1 MYISN
6 LLIKRFKYFIF
17 LFPFF
22 IAIFSGYSQA
32 VPSADENIP
41 YLVTF
46 GKKAGINW
54 GDDDF
59 CQVFFFSVPAERKE
73 PFYIRVF
80 DPETFGKLD
89 EFHGPA
95 NTKTKYSIYGG
106 KGCHSQEDAR
116 NTNPVGNFKSGIFLK
131 GREYGADKE
140 TDMKWVSFGPFN
152 PTEGELIPELGGFI
166 FKIIIEGIDGDDG
179 NLYNMYLSSS
189 PESNLKIEGGN
200 SFTYEYSFRTFD
212 AIGSVSHIYPFINS
226 SIVAVK
232 VNSFDFDQ
240 EGKIRIVSVAKK
252 GEFSETSS
260 DGKWKI
266 STHKV
271 SAEELNTSLDIQF
284 IKTSKKNNNNIVV
297 FITNQYGKTMP
308 FYTAPIGGVPKF
320 NYKIITKKK

>member
-1 MYISN
+1 MCTYDLVN
-6 LLIKRFKYFIF
+6 KIKF
-17 LFPFF
+17 LFVF
-22 IAIFSGYSQA
+22 ILILFSESLQSQA
-32 VPSADENIP
+32 VPSSDENIP

-46 GKKAGINW
+46 GKNAAGSW
-54 GDDDF
+54 GDDDY
-59 CQVFFFSVPAERKE
+59 CQIFFFSIPSERKE

-89 EFHGPA
+89 EFHGNP
-95 NTKTKYSIYGG
+95 NTKTKFSIYGG
-106 KGCHSQEDAR
+106 KGCHSVEDAR

-131 GREYGADKE
+131 GKDFFNEKEY
-140 TDMKWVSFGPFN
+140 DMKWFTFGPFN
-152 PTEGELIPELGGFI
+152 PTEGELIPELGGYI

-179 NLYNMYLSSS
+179 NLYNMFLSSS
-189 PESNLKIEGGN
+189 SDANSKIEGGN
-200 SFTYEYSFRTFD
+200 SFTYEYSFRTYD
-212 AIGSVSHIYPFINS
+212 ATGSVSHIYPFITS

-252 GEFSETSS
+252 GEFSETSTN
-260 DGKWKI
+260 GKWKV

-271 SAEELNTSLDIQF
+271 VPSEVNTSLDIQF
-284 IKTSKKNNNNIVV
+284 IKTTKKNNNNIVV

-320 NYKIITKKK
+320 NYKIISKKK